1 MKNFLVLTSDGW
13 KAALES
19 IVLETGANCLVVLER
34 EQLTNEASTGKY
46 DYLISFATGVI
57 VPEDTLR
64 HFPDRA
70 FNVHPAP
77 PEYPGNFPHHF
88 AVYDQATSYGATAH
102 FMTKEVDS
110 GPIVDVEYMQIKG
123 DIAPRDLM
131 IEAESIG
138 RVVFERLVGKLAQD
152 IEIKPLKL
160 QWGPSKTTRRDFQNL
175 CRISVLDSAETA
187 ERKLKAVTVEGYDNA
202 YIVLH
207 GEKFVHQGPLEE
219 TLVQADNR
227 SWAQFTETGYRE
239 LLSFGKEAYRF
250 AHFTERCEEK
260 HLIWRHDLDHSIERA
275 HRTAQIE
282 KEMGVEATY
291 MFVVSLPYY
300 NIFDS
305 EVRAVA
311 RDIAAMGHRI
321 GLHFNAS
328 AYEQVDWTLARLEN
342 AMSEER
348 NLLSKQFETPV
359 DCVSFHDPTRGNLTD
374 FDNSTLAG
382 MVNAYSKEIR
392 ETYGYCSD
400 SNGYWR
406 HEPISD
412 VLKQASHEKL
422 QVLTHPE
429 WWTEVAL
436 PPRARI
442 EKAIMNQSRRTME
455 FYDGH
460 LASSGRRNL
469 TK

>member
-1 MKNFLVLTSDGW
+1 MKSILVLTSDGW
-13 KAALES
+13 KAALER
-19 IVLETGANCLVVLER
+19 IVQEAGANCLVVLER
-34 EQLTNEASTGKY
+34 EQLTNEASKGKY
-46 DYLISFATGVI
+46 DYLVSFATGVI
-57 VPEDTLR
+57 VPDDTLKR
-64 HFPDRA
+64 FPGRA

-88 AVYDQATSYGATAH
+88 AVYEQATSYGATAH

-110 GPIVDVEYMQIKG
+110 GPIVDVEYMQIEG

-131 IEAESIG
+131 IEAESKG
-138 RVVFERLVGKLAQD
+138 RAVFERLVGKLAQD
-152 IEIKPLKL
+152 IEIEPLKL
-160 QWGPSKTTRRDFQNL
+160 QWGPSKTSRRDFQNL

-202 YIVLH
+202 HIVLH
-207 GEKFVHQGPLEE
+207 GEKYVHQCPLEDSVVR
-219 TLVQADNR
+219 TSSR

-239 LLSFGKEAYRF
+239 LLALGKEAYKF
-250 AHFTERCEEK
+250 AHFTDKCEEK

-275 HRTAQIE
+275 CRTAQIE
-282 KEMGVEATY
+282 NEMGVEATY
-291 MFVVSLPYY
+291 MFVISLPYY
-300 NIFDS
+300 NVFDI
-305 EVRAVA
+305 EVRAAA

-328 AYEQVDWTLARLEN
+328 AYKQVDWTLAQLEN

-374 FDNSTLAG
+374 FGNSMLAG

-406 HEPISD
+406 HEPIPD
-412 VLKQASHEKL
+412 VLKQAKHGKL

-442 EKAIMNQSRRTME
+442 ENAIMKQSRRTMA
-455 FYDGH
+455 FYDRH
-460 LASSGRRNL
+460 LEESGRRNL
-469 TK
+469 RK

>member
-1 MKNFLVLTSDGW
+1 MKNVLVLTSDGW
-13 KAALES
+13 KAALEN
-19 IVLETGANCLVVLER
+19 IVLEAGANCSVVLER
-34 EQLTNEASTGKY
+34 EQLAKEASTAKF

-57 VPEDTLR
+57 VPEGVLK
-64 HFPDRA
+64 HFPASA
-70 FNVHPAP
+70 FNIHPAP

-102 FMTKEVDS
+102 IMTKEVDA
-110 GPIVDVEYMQIKG
+110 GPIVDVEYMQIEG
-123 DIAPRDLM
+123 DVTPRELM
-131 IEAESIG
+131 IEAESKG
-138 RVVFERLVGKLAQD
+138 RVVFERLVGALVQGVD
-152 IEIKPLKL
+152 VKPLNL
-160 QWGPSKTTRRDFQNL
+160 QWGSPKTSRRDFQNL

-187 ERKLKAVTVEGYDNA
+187 ERKLKAVTVDGYDNP

-207 GEKFVHQGPLEE
+207 GEKYVHQGPLEE

-227 SWAQFTETGYRE
+227 SWGQFTETGYRE
-239 LLSFGKEAYRF
+239 LLSIGKASYKF
-250 AHFTERCEEK
+250 VHFTDSCEEK

-282 KEMGVEATY
+282 NEMGVEATY

-300 NIFDS
+300 NVFDS

-328 AYEQVDWTLARLEN
+328 AYEQVDWSLSRLEN

-359 DCVSFHDPTRGNLTD
+359 DSVSFHDPTRGNLTE

-392 ETYGYCSD
+392 ENYGYCSD

-406 HEPISD
+406 HKPISD
-412 VLKQASHEKL
+412 VLKEASHNKL

-429 WWTEVAL
+429 WWTEVAT
-436 PPRARI
+436 PPRIRI
-442 EKAIMNQSRRTME
+442 ETAIMNQSRRTME
-455 FYDGH
+455 FYDRH

-469 TK
+469 IK